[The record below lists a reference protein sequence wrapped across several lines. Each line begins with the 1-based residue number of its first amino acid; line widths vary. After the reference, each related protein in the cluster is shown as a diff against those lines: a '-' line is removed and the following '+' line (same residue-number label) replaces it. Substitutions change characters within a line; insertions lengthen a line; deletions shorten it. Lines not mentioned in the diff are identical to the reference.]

1 MLERLR
7 QLLAERRDRHAELLD
22 AQLSRELIRDERHE
36 LRLLMGGGDESISSA
51 QDRVRAAEESERAQ
65 ARANRVWAR
74 TSDGRTMTASGVS
87 VGREGRTY
95 SPHGEHSWIRDAI
108 GVRIHGDYTG
118 EARERLLQNSLEL
131 RDWAQ
136 QQERALSTTDGAGGE
151 FVPPLWLVEQALEV
165 ARAGRVTADR
175 VSNQDMP
182 GGTDSI
188 NIPKVA
194 TTPRLRRRRR
204 RTRLYRTLMRPRPA
218 SGPTWRPSQ
227 GSRLCLCRPSSSS
240 RRTWTNCC

>member
-1 MLERLR
+1 
-7 QLLAERRDRHAELLD
+7 
-22 AQLSRELIRDERHE
+22 
-36 LRLLMGGGDESISSA
+36 MGGGDESISSA

-194 TTPRLRRRRR
+194 TGTAVAAQATQNTAVQNTDATTTSVRADVETIAGQQVVSLQAIEQFPANLDQLLLSDLLADLAVKVARL
-204 RTRLYRTLMRPRPA
+204 
-218 SGPTWRPSQ
+218 
-227 GSRLCLCRPSSSS
+227 
-240 RRTWTNCC
+240 